1 MMSRFFA
8 LSFALASATD
18 LRATASNTPHL
29 AHFSC
34 RAATTEALALRRVIR
49 ATVSESNPN
58 RTSAA
63 AARSALGLSAAI
75 DSSLVTIVTNDSVC
89 TRVTQAVDSAFS
101 RSASPIALVVVQYGN
116 NYAGY
121 DTRIV
126 WKGPSFMHLVDS
138 TFTFVKNVTAF

>member
-1 MMSRFFA
+1 MPIVLGA
-8 LSFALASATD
+8 AASP
-18 LRATASNTPHL
+18 TPQRTL
-29 AHFSC
+29 LSC
-34 RAATTEALALRRVIR
+34 RGATTEALALRRVIR

-58 RTSAA
+58 QAPAA
-63 AARSALGLSAAI
+63 AARRALGLSAAI

-89 TRVTQAVDSAFS
+89 TRVTQAVDSAFG

-126 WKGPSFMHLVDS
+126 WKGPSVMHLVDS
-138 TFTFVKNVTAF
+138 TFTFVKDMTAF

>member
-1 MMSRFFA
+1 MTSRFFA
-8 LSFALASATD
+8 LSAALVSAIGLGAGASP
-18 LRATASNTPHL
+18 TPEPTL
-29 AHFSC
+29 LTC
-34 RAATTEALALRRVIR
+34 RGATTEALALRRVIR

-89 TRVTQAVDSAFS
+89 TRVTQAVDSAFG

-126 WKGPSFMHLVDS
+126 WKGPSVMHLVDS